1 MTDDRSRA
9 VGSYLRFLAWGI
21 GTTVAAALAGWVPT
35 RRLAGEDAL
44 PALIAGC
51 VVALLASAI
60 GAVPVVLARSRPDA
74 VRRGP
79 TAALAATGLRL
90 AATVVLGTVAF
101 LSGRFETRPL
111 AIWIAI
117 AYVVLLV
124 VDTRYAVTAF
134 QGPDKKS

>member
-21 GTTVAAALAGWVPT
+21 GTTVAAALVGWIPT
-35 RRLAGEDAL
+35 RRLAGEEAL

-60 GAVPVVLARSRPDA
+60 GGVPVVRTRSRPDA
-74 VRRGP
+74 MRRGP

-90 AATVVLGTVAF
+90 AATVVLGAAAV
-101 LSGRFETRPL
+101 LSGWFAVRPL
-111 AIWIAI
+111 VVWIAI

-134 QGPDKKS
+134 RGDTKS